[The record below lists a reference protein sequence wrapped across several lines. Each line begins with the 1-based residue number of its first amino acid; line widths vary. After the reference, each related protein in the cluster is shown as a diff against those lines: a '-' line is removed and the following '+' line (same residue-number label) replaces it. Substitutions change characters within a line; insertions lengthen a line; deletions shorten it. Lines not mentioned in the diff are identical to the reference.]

1 MHSNTSVSLID
12 PINWRAGCV
21 NSACP
26 VRREGELTLS
36 LPLSVA
42 AAYLTAPKVKPRTKC
57 FWVSHP
63 STMIG
68 ATAKKEAAES
78 FAQKRPSGLE

>member
-36 LPLSVA
+36 LPLSV
-42 AAYLTAPKVKPRTKC
+42 TKSPRLGRSLALPRLALPRLVLPR
-57 FWVSHP
+57 FEFIRLRVRHINSL
-63 STMIG
+63 
-68 ATAKKEAAES
+68 
-78 FAQKRPSGLE
+78 R